1 MKKRK
6 QRVRIGYFNQMLGEY
21 WSFPPWLGAVEAAR
35 KYDVDLLSFYGNAI
49 LDNEDHKEQG
59 NILYDLAKGGMLDGL
74 IVWKGHFSAY
84 LSDEDFLAFCQ
95 QYCIPFVTIEGSF
108 PGYPSVTYGNYS
120 GMRMLVKHLIE
131 THGHKKIGFVG
142 IDPENET
149 HKVFQDRHRAYCDTM
164 QEYGLTIAEDWV
176 KPWRPWD
183 DLYGRPPGE
192 LLDEWLQGGAASE
205 LGAIIGISDPTAL
218 WIMEHLEKLGFS
230 VPHDLA
236 VAGFDHSAA
245 DKNSILP
252 LTTVDPSWTELGA
265 ATIRVLLDI
274 LEGKSVPEKT
284 EVQPYLVVA
293 RTCGCREENIS
304 LAGGDGRKSP
314 VPAFGKKGII
324 YEINKVLGKERFL
337 EPHGPAGEILD
348 SLLAEAKHG
357 KEFFLNK
364 LEKILKAEYRA
375 GKNLV
380 LWQDVISLL
389 QNRAI
394 PAFLLGKAR
403 KRADILCRQARVMVA
418 NMAGRALEGRWG
430 EMEETL
436 NRERQL
442 GLGLI
447 RTFDLN
453 QLMDLLAE
461 SLPALG
467 ISGFYVS
474 LYENP
479 VFYRYPAPVPET
491 SRLVLAYND
500 QGRVELEPGGLRYR
514 SREVVPEELW
524 PQDRAVSFSV
534 HPLYFQDN
542 QIGFIVFDAIP
553 RKLDVFDSL
562 RIQMSSAL
570 QGVFLVNKI
579 EEQMKDLAKANAQLE
594 ESYRYLQE
602 NQQRLIASEK
612 MASLGR
618 LSAGIAHEM
627 NTPLATVRA
636 ALLEIKMLAE
646 EYDQSIDDPQV
657 EPADHH
663 EIAQEILKNTIFAMR
678 AAEKSAGFIRGMKA
692 QTYGQLGKKK
702 ELFNAVVVAEDVFVV
717 LEHQLKKNRCT
728 LQKELGKNL
737 HLHGDPQAFNQILTN
752 LLVNAIDACK
762 GKTGEIR
769 VILAEDPEEKAV
781 DLRVIDNGTG
791 ISKENM
797 TKIFDPFFTT
807 KSFGEGTGLGLSIVY
822 DLVKEFNGNISVD
835 SIPGRTEFFIR
846 FPGKKEIG

>member
-1 MKKRK
+1 
-6 QRVRIGYFNQMLGEY
+6 
-21 WSFPPWLGAVEAAR
+21 
-35 KYDVDLLSFYGNAI
+35 
-49 LDNEDHKEQG
+49 
-59 NILYDLAKGGMLDGL
+59 
-74 IVWKGHFSAY
+74 
-84 LSDEDFLAFCQ
+84 
-95 QYCIPFVTIEGSF
+95 
-108 PGYPSVTYGNYS
+108 
-120 GMRMLVKHLIE
+120 
-131 THGHKKIGFVG
+131 
-142 IDPENET
+142 
-149 HKVFQDRHRAYCDTM
+149 
-164 QEYGLTIAEDWV
+164 
-176 KPWRPWD
+176 
-183 DLYGRPPGE
+183 
-192 LLDEWLQGGAASE
+192 
-205 LGAIIGISDPTAL
+205 
-218 WIMEHLEKLGFS
+218 
-230 VPHDLA
+230 
-236 VAGFDHSAA
+236 
-245 DKNSILP
+245 
-252 LTTVDPSWTELGA
+252 
-265 ATIRVLLDI
+265 
-274 LEGKSVPEKT
+274 
-284 EVQPYLVVA
+284 
-293 RTCGCREENIS
+293 
-304 LAGGDGRKSP
+304 
-314 VPAFGKKGII
+314 
-324 YEINKVLGKERFL
+324 
-337 EPHGPAGEILD
+337 
-348 SLLAEAKHG
+348 
-357 KEFFLNK
+357 
-364 LEKILKAEYRA
+364 
-375 GKNLV
+375 
-380 LWQDVISLL
+380 
-389 QNRAI
+389 
-394 PAFLLGKAR
+394 
-403 KRADILCRQARVMVA
+403 
-418 NMAGRALEGRWG
+418 
-430 EMEETL
+430 
-436 NRERQL
+436 
-442 GLGLI
+442 
-447 RTFDLN
+447 
-453 QLMDLLAE
+453 
-461 SLPALG
+461 
-467 ISGFYVS
+467 
-474 LYENP
+474 
-479 VFYRYPAPVPET
+479 
-491 SRLVLAYND
+491 
-500 QGRVELEPGGLRYR
+500 
-514 SREVVPEELW
+514 
-524 PQDRAVSFSV
+524 
-534 HPLYFQDN
+534 
-542 QIGFIVFDAIP
+542 
-553 RKLDVFDSL
+553 
-562 RIQMSSAL
+562 MSSAL
-570 QGVFLVNKI
+570 QGVFLVNTI

>member
-1 MKKRK
+1 
-6 QRVRIGYFNQMLGEY
+6 
-21 WSFPPWLGAVEAAR
+21 
-35 KYDVDLLSFYGNAI
+35 
-49 LDNEDHKEQG
+49 
-59 NILYDLAKGGMLDGL
+59 
-74 IVWKGHFSAY
+74 
-84 LSDEDFLAFCQ
+84 
-95 QYCIPFVTIEGSF
+95 
-108 PGYPSVTYGNYS
+108 
-120 GMRMLVKHLIE
+120 MRMVVKHLIE
-131 THGHKKIGFVG
+131 THGYKKIGFVG
-142 IDPENET
+142 IEPENET
-149 HKVFQDRHRAYCDTM
+149 HKVFQERYRAYYDTM
-164 QEYGLTIAEDWV
+164 QEHGLPVAADWV
-176 KPWRPWD
+176 KPWRPWE

-205 LGAIIGISDPTAL
+205 LEAIIGVSDPTAIWVL
-218 WIMEHLEKLGFS
+218 EHLEKLGFS

-236 VAGFDHSAA
+236 VAGFDHSEA

-274 LEGKSVPEKT
+274 LEGKPVPEKT
-284 EVQPYLVVA
+284 EVETNLVVA
-293 RTCGCREENIS
+293 RTCGCREESIS
-304 LAGGDGRKSP
+304 LAGGYGRKSP
-314 VPAFGKKGII
+314 ALITGKKRII
-324 YEINKVLGKERFL
+324 SEINRVLGKERFL
-337 EPHGPAGEILD
+337 EPHGPAEELLDALLTGVQNGEEL
-348 SLLAEAKHG
+348 
-357 KEFFLNK
+357 FLNK
-364 LEKILKAEYRA
+364 LEKILKSEYTA
-375 GKNLV
+375 SKNIN

-389 QNRAI
+389 QNLAI
-394 PAFLLGKAR
+394 PAFLKGKAR
-403 KRADILCRQARVMVA
+403 QKAEILCRQARVMVA
-418 NMAGRALEGRWG
+418 NMAGRALESRWR
-430 EMEETL
+430 EMEETI

-447 RTFDLN
+447 TTFDLD

-479 VFYRYPAPVPET
+479 VFYRYPAPVPEI

-500 QGRVELEPGGLRYR
+500 QGRVKLAPGGLRYR

-524 PQDRAVSFSV
+524 PQDRAVNFSI

-542 QIGFIVFDAIP
+542 QIGFIVFDAVP

-562 RIQMSSAL
+562 RIQLSSAL

-579 EEQMKDLAKANAQLE
+579 EEQMRDLAKANAQLE

-636 ALLEIKMLAE
+636 ALLEIQLLAE
-646 EYDQSIDDPQV
+646 EYDQSIGNPQV

-663 EIAQEILKNTIFAMR
+663 EIAQEILKNTALAMR

-702 ELFNAVVVAEDVFVV
+702 ELFNAAVVAEDVFVV
-717 LEHQLKKNRCT
+717 LEHQFKKNKCT
-728 LQKELGKNL
+728 LTKKVAKNIGL
-737 HLHGDPQAFNQILTN
+737 YGDPQAFSQILMN

-762 GKTGEIR
+762 GKPGEIR
-769 VILAEDPEEKAV
+769 VILAEDPEEKTV

-791 ISKENM
+791 ISPENM

-822 DLVKEFNGNISVD
+822 DLVKEFNGNINVD

-846 FPGKKEIG
+846 FPGKKETG